1 MSAGPDATP
10 DAQAQQAQVEAA
22 VAAREAAEAET
33 KARLLSVQEGYVDPQ
48 LTDGDETED
57 SATISQPEDDSATGD
72 IDWAFLKTASQE
84 QYQEY
89 VEGLT
94 PEQAKTL
101 ARGLPIAG
109 VRSFSQSKN
118 DVIQQGQA
126 LALAEQEYQIEL
138 QRLASQLMVAP
149 TPAPAPKAEEADA
162 GWKDPSVAALER
174 EVAELK
180 ARDAQREA
188 QEQQRSVAEGLGAIG
203 SEMHKLAEEHPFFAG
218 MGAIGAQKLFAHMQA
233 LNTPNTKVAFKDLFE
248 TEIDAEKE
256 ARIVEKLRGKQQK
269 AASLPHVAPAGTSRR
284 QPDEI
289 PRTKAGKREQMRK
302 AGIGERLQEFFNR

>member
-1 MSAGPDATP
+1 MAGPDATP

-22 VAAREAAEAET
+22 IASREAAEAET
-33 KARLLSVQEGYVDPQ
+33 KARLLEVQGYVDPM
-48 LTDGDETED
+48 TE
-57 SATISQPEDDSATGD
+57 EATGQED
-72 IDWAFLKTASQE
+72 TDSQTVESDEE
-84 QYQEY
+84 QAATESVDLDAMSDDEY
-89 VEGLT
+89 EAYVGQLT
-94 PEQAKTL
+94 PEELREL
-101 ARGLPIAG
+101 ARNRAP
-109 VRSFSQSKN
+109 VRGTKAFSRTQNALREQTK
-118 DVIQQGQA
+118 A
-126 LALAEQEYQIEL
+126 LALAEQEYQQEL

-162 GWKDPSVAALER
+162 GWKDPSVIALER